1 MSDGVSYRLCFRD
14 SASGRRIS
22 YQVLRISSNGQRWY
36 TVNKYYKDLHNKVSI
51 LFCDELAFLE
61 LGAVWPDNRAV
72 VSPRRGWPDMALV
85 HGSEIFRTRAFLA
98 VVYAVGDMRRT
109 DFEPAHANMRLRTV
123 QPMTTSVYCASK
135 QRARRRRPMAGLYPP
150 GPDQRPLS
158 VAGGGSPLHPAIRR
172 RLDQRSQE

>member
-61 LGAVWPDNRAV
+61 LG
-72 VSPRRGWPDMALV
+72 
-85 HGSEIFRTRAFLA
+85 
-98 VVYAVGDMRRT
+98 
-109 DFEPAHANMRLRTV
+109 
-123 QPMTTSVYCASK
+123 
-135 QRARRRRPMAGLYPP
+135 
-150 GPDQRPLS
+150 
-158 VAGGGSPLHPAIRR
+158 R
-172 RLDQRSQE
+172 RLAR